1 MTNWSPQMLNIFQQA
16 ETLVIMPYNNDGK
29 TFEEI
34 SPLSP
39 VVYGDSLY
47 VRGWKGKATR
57 WYLAAC
63 DQPAGF
69 IELYGH
75 RFPVTF
81 EKATQ
86 GDDFNDNLS
95 DAFWD
100 KYKDSK
106 TAAPH
111 ALVSGPGVDAT
122 LRILPRV
129 DEKGKLAM
137 A

>member
-1 MTNWSPQMLNIFQQA
+1 MTNWSPQVLKIFQQA
-16 ETLVIMPYNNDGK
+16 DTLVIMPYNDDGK

-34 SPLSP
+34 WPVSP
-39 VVYGDSLY
+39 VVYDGSLY
-47 VRGWKGKATR
+47 VRGWKGTATR
-57 WYLAAC
+57 WFIAAGH
-63 DQPAGF
+63 QPAGF

-81 EKATQ
+81 EQVHK
-86 GDDFNDNLS
+86 DESFDDNLS
-95 DAFWD
+95 DAFWK
-100 KYKDSK
+100 KYEHSK

-111 ALVSGPGVDAT
+111 ALVGGPGVEAT

-129 DEKGKLAM
+129 DAQGKLAL